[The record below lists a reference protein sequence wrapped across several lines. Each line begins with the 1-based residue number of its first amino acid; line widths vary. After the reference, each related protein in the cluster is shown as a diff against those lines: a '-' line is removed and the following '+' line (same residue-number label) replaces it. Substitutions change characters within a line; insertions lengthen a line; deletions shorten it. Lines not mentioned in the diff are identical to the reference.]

1 MANFVKNMDDFGI
14 VKYFTIESTDWNT
27 TNKTYTIEDNL
38 ITVGENESAQFIS
51 YNPALYDDA
60 RYEELCK
67 AAIRI
72 NSVSNGQ
79 IVLKCTGILP
89 TSTQYL
95 MVTFKATYSP
105 SIFTIDGAPIDGSQ
119 NPISSDGVYEALE
132 NKFRNISINK
142 DSNPGL
148 VMNSTYYDTTNS
160 GNNLYLT
167 YNTALHMINIR
178 FWFNVKTSLNSGT
191 DYTIATIPSSVI
203 DAIGHHYSWGTAHNN
218 NGNTTIGVLLNT
230 WDTNNVIQIQP
241 RANVSS
247 GNYLVGNVTYFV

>member
-95 MVTFKATYSP
+95 MVTFKATNSP

-119 NPISSDGVYEALE
+119 NPISSGGVYNALE
-132 NKFRNISINK
+132 DIYSGGRYYWAGEDIGYDSTVYNSSI
-142 DSNPGL
+142 
-148 VMNSTYYDTTNS
+148 
-160 GNNLYLT
+160 
-167 YNTALHMINIR
+167 
-178 FWFNVKTSLNSGT
+178 SLNVNSKAGMATLRLYGQAAKALSSGT
-191 DYTIATIPSSVI
+191 GYTVATIPSNVKEIVGQHYVRGVGASTAANTVVI
-203 DAIGHHYSWGTAHNN
+203 VTF
-218 NGNTTIGVLLNT
+218 NT
-230 WDTNNVIQIQP
+230 WEDNSYIEITP
-241 RANVSS
+241 RGAISS
-247 GNYLVGNVTYFV
+247 GNSIVATLTWPI

>member
-1 MANFVKNMDDFGI
+1 MNL
-14 VKYFTIESTDWNT
+14 FTIESTDWNT

-119 NPISSDGVYEALE
+119 NPISSDGVYEAIDEIHEAIKVTTISESDGSGDLTVNRTNWKSVACTLTIAKGLALLSFNAQAAKSFSSGAQTLCTFSQNIINQLE
-132 NKFRNISINK
+132 
-142 DSNPGL
+142 PG
-148 VMNSTYYDTTNS
+148 YYVFIVNDNS
-160 GNNLYLT
+160 GAKKRWY
-167 YNTALHMINIR
+167 
-178 FWFNVKTSLNSGT
+178 
-191 DYTIATIPSSVI
+191 
-203 DAIGHHYSWGTAHNN
+203 
-218 NGNTTIGVLLNT
+218 
-230 WDTNNVIQIQP
+230 
-241 RANVSS
+241 
-247 GNYLVGNVTYFV
+247 

>member
-67 AAIRI
+67 AAMRI

-79 IVLKCTGILP
+79 IVLKCTGVLP

-95 MVTFKATYSP
+95 MVTFKATYSS
-105 SIFTIDGAPIDGSQ
+105 SIFTLDGVPIDGSQ
-119 NPISSDGVYEALE
+119 NPISSDGVYKYITGQSYYWADEDLGYDST
-132 NKFRNISINK
+132 IYSGVSINYNK
-142 DSNPGL
+142 IGKL
-148 VMNSTYYDTTNS
+148 VTLR
-160 GNNLYLT
+160 LYG
-167 YNTALHMINIR
+167 TAA
-178 FWFNVKTSLNSGT
+178 KALNSGT
-191 DYTIATIPSSVI
+191 SYTIANIPAEVKQI
-203 DAIGHHYSWGTAHNN
+203 IGNHYTV
-218 NGNTTIGVLLNT
+218 GVGSADNVLVTVYLNT
-230 WDTNNVIQIQP
+230 WEDSSYIQIMP
-241 RANVSS
+241 RGAVSS
-247 GNYLVGNVTYFV
+247 GVGIFATITFQG